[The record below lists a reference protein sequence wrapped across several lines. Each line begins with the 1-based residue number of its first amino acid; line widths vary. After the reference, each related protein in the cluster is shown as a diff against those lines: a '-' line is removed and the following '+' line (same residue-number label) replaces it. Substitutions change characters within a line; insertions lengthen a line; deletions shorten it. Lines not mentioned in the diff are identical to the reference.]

1 MTQNNFVALSYTGTK
16 HTTLVVDKKNNP
28 ETVKE
33 TIQATATDGAKALAK
48 LLSMLPESEG
58 PITGEVELK
67 PVPLSYFSKIDTTRL
82 TKMYEKISD
91 MLGAKEMIQ
100 AVLEKRGVKITP
112 AVKKAEKP
120 AKKTVK
126 ETTPKED
133 RVLKKSMS
141 ESELQERLAEA
152 RKNYKKACRFVCTKD
167 KQEHDGII
175 RSARL
180 DKRSGFI
187 QYRIE
192 ITVNGERTGKI
203 YGKAD
208 DSADLTI
215 IVEES
220 RS

>member
-33 TIQATATDGAKALAK
+33 AIQATGKDLAAALAK
-48 LLSMLPESEG
+48 LTGMLPENSKIE
-58 PITGEVELK
+58 IK
-67 PVPLSYFSKIDTTRL
+67 DVPQSYFSKIDTTRL

-112 AVKKAEKP
+112 ALKKAEKP

-126 ETTPKED
+126 ETAPKEE
-133 RVLKKSMS
+133 RILKKSMS

-192 ITVNGERTGKI
+192 ITINGERTGKI